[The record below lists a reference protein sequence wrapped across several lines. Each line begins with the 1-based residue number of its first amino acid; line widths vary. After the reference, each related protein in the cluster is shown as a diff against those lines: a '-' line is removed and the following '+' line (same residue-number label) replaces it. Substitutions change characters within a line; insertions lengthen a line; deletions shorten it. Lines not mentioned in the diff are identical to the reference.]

1 MSKKVF
7 IVSSS
12 PRKNGNSDILAESF
26 YKGVIESGYDNLMSY
41 KHVVAYLQAAL
52 VLKTACRIYENV
64 FADSYVFAAIGIKR
78 RKKPERAV
86 DFTAR
91 QL

>member
-1 MSKKVF
+1 MGTYPDVIAYF
-7 IVSSS
+7 HGFRRHIRTAQRV
-12 PRKNGNSDILAESF
+12 RK
-26 YKGVIESGYDNLMSY
+26 VIESGYDNLMSY